1 MSDERNVLDWFYEP
15 IFEPT
20 ETRVSDLDLSMCY
33 RIFTSFTENDP
44 VSKREDVLSPTHEV
58 TVRPDTR
65 MGIVKKRMC
74 ARLFYVGAE
83 IELDR
88 YINWLTSVYFWTDT
102 DDPAPLYV
110 ARQHSC
116 YAQAE
121 VAESYPKDKVVFVAP
136 GELEHYGL
144 LAGST
149 HDPSTTELF

>member
-1 MSDERNVLDWFYEP
+1 MTDRNILDWFYEP

-20 ETRVSDLDLSMCY
+20 TTPVNALDLSRCY
-33 RIFTSFTENDP
+33 RIFTSFTETDP
-44 VSKREDVLSPTHEV
+44 VDKREDVLSPTHEV

-74 ARLFYVGAE
+74 SRLFYVGAE
-83 IELDR
+83 VELDR

-110 ARQHSC
+110 ARQLSC

-121 VAESYPKDKVVFVAP
+121 ITESYPKDKVVFVAP

>member
-1 MSDERNVLDWFYEP
+1 MTEPNILDWLYEP
-15 IFEPT
+15 TFEPT
-20 ETRVSDLDLSMCY
+20 TTPVNSLDLSRCY
-33 RIFTSFTENDP
+33 RIFTSFTESDP
-44 VSKREDVLSPTHEV
+44 VQKREDVMSPTHEV

-74 ARLFYVGAE
+74 SRLFYVGAE

-88 YINWLTSVYFWTDT
+88 YINWLTSVYFWTDM

-110 ARQHSC
+110 ARQLSC
-116 YAQAE
+116 YAQTE
-121 VAESYPKDKVVFVAP
+121 ITESYPKDKVVFVAP

-149 HDPSTTELF
+149 NDPSTTELF

>member
-20 ETRVSDLDLSMCY
+20 ETRVSDLDLSTCY